1 MEIIIRCC
9 ECGRV
14 LNNQTDEC
22 FVLENG
28 DVICEDCIDYQI
40 YTEEMEWK
48 TVRGAFLANRIK
60 RGELFVWEQE
70 GKQQSIVSSLEKKR
84 IWKMGSN
91 CKKCAFYGNKR
102 CKAKNCRKGVFL
114 NGLLLSFRVLGE
126 GLVFLLIIATIYI
139 ALIVLQGA

>member
-1 MEIIIRCC
+1 
-9 ECGRV
+9 
-14 LNNQTDEC
+14 
-22 FVLENG
+22 
-28 DVICEDCIDYQI
+28 
-40 YTEEMEWK
+40 
-48 TVRGAFLANRIK
+48 
-60 RGELFVWEQE
+60 
-70 GKQQSIVSSLEKKR
+70 
-84 IWKMGSN
+84 MGSN